1 MSDRAERCVHCRQ
14 PVRPGA
20 TFCGACGAPLANR
33 GGRSSLAGRSH
44 RAGGGG
50 SRGPAGGAETQGAPH
65 AGTIPGSIPVG
76 PGEGTA
82 MGGTLA
88 LVPAAPGKRLGAAVL
103 DWLAPAVILV
113 VLLSVGCASI
123 TSTRSSGFIVYDTGM
138 LVLLGS
144 VAVGL
149 TLIYAF
155 VIAGIEGRSGS
166 TIGNRLMGIRS
177 ADNDG
182 YAPGAG
188 AVFVRGVV
196 TGAGMLLAVFAAAL
210 VAIFKWFAAAPWILA
225 PLVLLGIAWAFVV
238 VLSSAWD
245 RNGGL
250 RGWND
255 FAAKTLVFDVG
266 AGRNPVTT
274 GGIQGPYSFAP
285 LGLPPVQQ
293 VASPVASPV
302 LSQPVPPSAA
312 ANNAG
317 NHPDD
322 SLDRTQLRGDSG
334 LAAPVAVLRIQFDD
348 GRDFRLD
355 RNVLVGRNPAAN
367 AGESQAQL
375 LAVPDPGR
383 TISKTHLHLL
393 TDGAGVWVTDRHS
406 TNGSAVTT
414 PDGVR
419 TALQP
424 GVPSF
429 VSPGATVHFG
439 DRSFTV
445 GQA

>member
-1 MSDRAERCVHCRQ
+1 
-14 PVRPGA
+14 
-20 TFCGACGAPLANR
+20 
-33 GGRSSLAGRSH
+33 
-44 RAGGGG
+44 
-50 SRGPAGGAETQGAPH
+50 
-65 AGTIPGSIPVG
+65 
-76 PGEGTA
+76 

-113 VLLSVGCASI
+113 VLLSVGCASV

-149 TLIYAF
+149 TLVYAF
-155 VIAGIEGRSGS
+155 VIAGIEGRSGN

-196 TGAGMLLAVFAAAL
+196 TGAGMLLAVLAAAL

-266 AGRNPVTT
+266 AGRNPVIT

-285 LGLPPVQQ
+285 LDLPPVQQ

-302 LSQPVPPSAA
+302 LSPAVPPAAA

-334 LAAPVAVLRIQFDD
+334 LAAPVAVLRIQLDD

-367 AGESQAQL
+367 TGESQAQL

>member
-14 PVRPGA
+14 PVRAGA

-44 RAGGGG
+44 RAGGG
-50 SRGPAGGAETQGAPH
+50 ETQGAPH

-113 VLLSVGCASI
+113 VLLSVGCANV

-149 TLIYAF
+149 TLVYAF
-155 VIAGIEGRSGS
+155 VIAGIEGRSGN

-196 TGAGMLLAVFAAAL
+196 TGAGMLLAVLAAAL

-250 RGWND
+250 RGWHD
-255 FAAKTLVFDVG
+255 FAAKTLVFDVS

-285 LGLPPVQQ
+285 LDLPPVQ
-293 VASPVASPV
+293 PVASPV
-302 LSQPVPPSAA
+302 ISPAVSPAA
-312 ANNAG
+312 AAAIAG

-322 SLDRTQLRGDSG
+322 GLDRTQMRGDAG
-334 LAAPVAVLRIQFDD
+334 QDAPVAVLRIQLDD

-355 RNVLVGRNPAAN
+355 RNVLIGRNPAAN

-383 TISKTHLHLL
+383 TISKTHLHVL
-393 TDGAGVWVTDRHS
+393 TDGAGLWVTDRNS

-429 VSPGATVHFG
+429 VSPGTTVHFG
-439 DRSFTV
+439 DRTFTV